1 MGNYI
6 NREIT
11 NGILADFFQGKVIII
26 VGPRQVGKTTLV
38 ESVLAGKEQ
47 VVKFVGDNPTDREK
61 LENKDFEQ
69 FLDKSYKAI
78 KKNKNL
84 FNDK

>member
-26 VGPRQVGKTTLV
+26 AGPRQVGKTTLV

-47 VVKFVGDNPTDREK
+47 VVKFVGDNPTGREK
-61 LENKDFEQ
+61 LENKDFE
-69 FLDKSYKAI
+69 
-78 KKNKNL
+78 
-84 FNDK
+84 